1 MMSKGFKFLPDA
13 NNTARHKLAKNHM
26 KLLTR
31 TPRINKA
38 YYFYSMSWIKI
49 QTKTEDVHV
58 TKLVILV
65 TRIPKHLDLHFS
77 NFSTNF

>member
-1 MMSKGFKFLPDA
+1 MMSKRFQFLPDA
-13 NNTARHKLAKNHM
+13 NNTSIHKLAKNHM

-38 YYFYSMSWIKI
+38 YYFYSISWIKI
-49 QTKTEDVHV
+49 QTRTENMNL
-58 TKLVILV
+58 TKLIVLV

-77 NFSTNF
+77 DFSTNF